1 MITDNDKKKFDNE
14 PVLVPGSLW
23 QERLGMKRT
32 YNKLIPYLYSTPF
45 FILVFIFMLCPFVLN
60 IGISFTNYS
69 MSGREP
75 GFVGIKNYKDIL
87 TNAATWNA
95 IRLTVVFIIGCV
107 ALTMLLGI
115 FYSIV
120 MTFKIRGS
128 ILVKAFILMP
138 WIIPESVTAY
148 VFKWLFS
155 SDTGM
160 IYYIL
165 LKCGMIEKGTS
176 FFFDGTLAMGMVIL
190 ANVWRT
196 APFVAVMTY
205 AKLRAVPDVYTEA
218 AKMDGANAVQVFR
231 FIKIPWIAPIVN
243 RCVMLLFV
251 WSFNS
256 FSIIYILTNG
266 GPAGA
271 TTTLPYLIRQAGFQN
286 FNFAQATALSV
297 ISLLIILVCFGIL
310 WIAKGLYRSV
320 RRKRGKRI

>member
-1 MITDNDKKKFDNE
+1 MRKKLNNI
-14 PVLVPGSLW
+14 
-23 QERLGMKRT
+23 M
-32 YNKLIPYLYSTPF
+32 PYLYSTPF
-45 FILVFIFMLCPFVLN
+45 FILIFLFMLCPFALN

-69 MSGREP
+69 MNGRKLQ
-75 GFVGIKNYKDIL
+75 FVGIKNYTDVL
-87 TNAATWNA
+87 SNPGTWSA

-107 ALTMLLGI
+107 CLTMLLGM
-115 FYSIV
+115 FYAIV
-120 MTFKIRGS
+120 MTFRIKGS
-128 ILVKAFILMP
+128 ILIKAFILMP

-148 VFKWLFS
+148 VWKWLFS

-165 LKCGMIEKGTS
+165 RETGLIADGTS
-176 FFFDGTLAMGMVIL
+176 FFFDGVLAMAMVIM

-205 AKLRAVPDVYTEA
+205 AKLSAVPDSYIEA
-218 AKMDGANAVQVFR
+218 AKMDGANALQTFR
-231 FIKIPWIAPIVN
+231 YIKLPWIGPILS
-243 RCVMLLFV
+243 RCMMLLFV

-297 ISLLIILVCFGIL
+297 IALVIILVCFVAVKAGAAVL
-310 WIAKGLYRSV
+310 KMS
-320 RRKRGKRI
+320 RKEAVS

>member
-1 MITDNDKKKFDNE
+1 MSKN
-14 PVLVPGSLW
+14 VRGSVMADPRK
-23 QERLGMKRT
+23 QERMRLKTVQSRIM
-32 YNKLIPYLYSTPF
+32 PYLYSTPF
-45 FILVFIFMLCPFVLN
+45 FILILVFMLCPFILN
-60 IGISFTNYS
+60 IGISFTNYN
-69 MSGREP
+69 MSGRDLR
-75 GFVGIKNYKDIL
+75 FVGIKNYEDVL
-87 TNAATWNA
+87 SNPSTWNA
-95 IRLTVVFIIGCV
+95 VKLTLVFIAGCV
-107 ALTMLLGI
+107 CLTMLLGL
-115 FYSIV
+115 FYALV

-165 LKCGMIEKGTS
+165 RQVGIIGEGTS
-176 FFFDGTLAMGMVIL
+176 FFFDGTMAMCMVIL

-205 AKLRAVPDVYTEA
+205 AKLSAVPDSYVEA
-218 AKMDGANAVQVFR
+218 ARMDGANAVQVFR
-231 FIKIPWIAPIVN
+231 YIKIPWTMPIIS

-286 FNFAQATALSV
+286 FNFAQASTLSV
-297 ISLLIILVCFGIL
+297 ISLRIILLSFLIL
-310 WIAKGLYRSV
+310 KIAKKVYKSFRNQEGA
-320 RRKRGKRI
+320 I